1 MRPLPSAVLG
11 SLRARNPGRSLLAL
25 FIYEMFW
32 RAFRTLWALL
42 WRFEAVGL
50 QRAPATGPL
59 LVVANHQSHLDP
71 VSLGM
76 ALPHRHLT
84 FLAKSGLFTL
94 PIFAQAIR
102 LLNAFPIKQGA
113 TDTAAIRT
121 SIDLL
126 NQGRA
131 LLVFPEG
138 SRTPTGAIHP
148 FKRGA
153 WLVLSRAKCPVLP
166 MAVEGTYDIL
176 PRGAWWPRMFTRR
189 IMVAVGEPI
198 APERL
203 LAMKPDEGL
212 EFLGAT
218 IEALRQDLHARM
230 LAKGQRPT
238 TRARS
243 HDELD
248 ADGRTR
254 STPAERAHA

>member
-1 MRPLPSAVLG
+1 VIVA
-11 SLRARNPGRSLLAL
+11 LRARNPGRSLGAIL
-25 FIYEMFW
+25 FYETLW
-32 RAFRTLWALL
+32 CAFRALWAVL
-42 WRFEAVGL
+42 WRFEAVGA
-50 QRAPATGPL
+50 QRAPAAGPL
-59 LVVANHQSHLDP
+59 LVIANHQSHLDP
-71 VSLGM
+71 VSLGL
-76 ALPHRHLT
+76 ALPHRHVT

-94 PIFAQAIR
+94 PVFAQAIR
-102 LLNAFPIKQGA
+102 LLNAFPIKQGS
-113 TDTAAIRT
+113 TDTAAIRA

-126 NQGRA
+126 ARGRA
-131 LLVFPEG
+131 LMVFPEG

-166 MAVEGTYDIL
+166 MAIEGTYDIL
-176 PRGAWWPRMFTRR
+176 PRGAWLPRLFTRR

-218 IEALRQDLHARM
+218 IEAMRQDLHARM

-238 TRARS
+238 TKARS
-243 HDELD
+243 REELD
-248 ADGRTR
+248 ADGRAPTAA
-254 STPAERAHA
+254 AERAHA